1 MLVHARELPPAPP
14 PGPVVEQAATNSVA
28 PVVPAAPSVRVTSP
42 APAPNGPPFMELL
55 ADMADAIRLPVW
67 LLYFLLVLMVGV
79 LTTML
84 LRRRPH

>member
-1 MLVHARELPPAPP
+1 
-14 PGPVVEQAATNSVA
+14 
-28 PVVPAAPSVRVTSP
+28 
-42 APAPNGPPFMELL
+42 MELL